1 METSTMNEIDRIS
14 SLPVDILHNILSN
27 LCIFDVIHMSVLSKR
42 WKYICTIIPYFRFD
56 SSYCTSLLYSNLEK
70 FKEFMYT
77 FLISQNT
84 INLVRYTLTCSD
96 MLEST
101 YMLRLMHAATRRNVQ
116 QLVLLFWHRE
126 PFELPNCLVTCE
138 SLQVLKLNLYGD
150 VLKLPNHFDGFRQ
163 LKFLHLCCVKLSDE
177 HLTNCLFSKCQL
189 LENLELIDC
198 NLKRMKLLYIDSAS
212 LLYITFLHGDY
223 YDNCEIKISC
233 PALKFLKCKCE
244 IPKDIVIKNLFSIE
258 YVDINFQDNDVKCDD
273 FGFSFEKTGI
283 LVHKMIKEVPSIS
296 VLKLCKVSLKGL
308 YEEIRQVRLSPICF
322 NKLKSLKLKLGV
334 DEDHMQVM
342 IQLLKYSP
350 NLEVL
355 KLWCD
360 EDGEWREN
368 SLMYYE
374 WCDFWPARE
383 DQGRGHEVFHPTPLG
398 KKLHCTYK
406 MHDPEES
413 IVCLDSHLK
422 SIQLIGFKDEENE
435 IELLR
440 FFLKNARV
448 LEKLTIVWAGYAL
461 KSEEALKKVLNIPRT
476 SSQVLLAFHDAKLKQ
491 KSTNWLDYC

>member
-1 METSTMNEIDRIS
+1 MPLAEVSAIS
-14 SLPVDILHNILSN
+14 ATVGDCAPTNCTFSN
-27 LCIFDVIHMSVLSKR
+27 LTVVCIFAPGIKSRSG
-42 WKYICTIIPYFRFD
+42 
-56 SSYCTSLLYSNLEK
+56 
-70 FKEFMYT
+70 YT
-77 FLISQNT
+77 RI
-84 INLVRYTLTCSD
+84 
-96 MLEST
+96 
-101 YMLRLMHAATRRNVQ
+101 
-116 QLVLLFWHRE
+116 
-126 PFELPNCLVTCE
+126 
-138 SLQVLKLNLYGD
+138 
-150 VLKLPNHFDGFRQ
+150 
-163 LKFLHLCCVKLSDE
+163 
-177 HLTNCLFSKCQL
+177 
-189 LENLELIDC
+189 
-198 NLKRMKLLYIDSAS
+198 
-212 LLYITFLHGDY
+212 
-223 YDNCEIKISC
+223 
-233 PALKFLKCKCE
+233 
-244 IPKDIVIKNLFSIE
+244 FSIE
-258 YVDINFQDNDVKCDD
+258 YVDINFQDNDEKCDD

-296 VLKLCKVSLKGL
+296 VLKLCKVSLTDL
-308 YEEIRQVRLSPICF
+308 YEEARQVRVSPICF

-342 IQLLKYSP
+342 IQLLKYLT

-374 WCDFWPARE
+374 WCDYWPVRE
-383 DQGRGHEVFHPTPLG
+383 DQGRGHEVFHPIPLG

-440 FFLKNARV
+440 IFLKNARV

-461 KSEEALKKVLNIPRT
+461 KSEEASKKVLNIPRT
-476 SSQVLLAFHDAKLKQ
+476 SSQVLLTFHDAKLKR
-491 KSTNWLDYC
+491 KSDNWLDYC

>member
-1 METSTMNEIDRIS
+1 
-14 SLPVDILHNILSN
+14 
-27 LCIFDVIHMSVLSKR
+27 
-42 WKYICTIIPYFRFD
+42 
-56 SSYCTSLLYSNLEK
+56 
-70 FKEFMYT
+70 
-77 FLISQNT
+77 
-84 INLVRYTLTCSD
+84 

-101 YMLRLMHAATRRNVQ
+101 YMLRLIHATTRRNVQ

-126 PFELPNCLVTCE
+126 PFVLPHCLVTCE
-138 SLQVLKLNLYGD
+138 SLQVLKLNLCGD

-163 LKFLHLCCVKLSDE
+163 LKFLHLCSVKLSDE

-212 LLYITFLHGDY
+212 LLYITFLQGDY

-360 EDGEWREN
+360 EITGIFDESVTLESESCLAFSLVMDKIVTYDGEWREN

-383 DQGRGHEVFHPTPLG
+383 DQGRGHE
-398 KKLHCTYK
+398 

-435 IELLR
+435 IELLK

-476 SSQVLLAFHDAKLKQ
+476 SSQVLLTFHDAKLKR

>member
-1 METSTMNEIDRIS
+1 MHPKLPVIQALAAEVRQTTQSLLSQLLQRLRSNIEYRAIFVDDTSRREENYDGRLLFSWAIHQIS
-14 SLPVDILHNILSN
+14 SHLRTLKLMLPKITQGGSLSNILN
-27 LCIFDVIHMSVLSKR
+27 QCM
-42 WKYICTIIPYFRFD
+42 
-56 SSYCTSLLYSNLEK
+56 
-70 FKEFMYT
+70 
-77 FLISQNT
+77 
-84 INLVRYTLTCSD
+84 
-96 MLEST
+96 
-101 YMLRLMHAATRRNVQ
+101 
-116 QLVLLFWHRE
+116 
-126 PFELPNCLVTCE
+126 
-138 SLQVLKLNLYGD
+138 
-150 VLKLPNHFDGFRQ
+150 
-163 LKFLHLCCVKLSDE
+163 
-177 HLTNCLFSKCQL
+177 
-189 LENLELIDC
+189 
-198 NLKRMKLLYIDSAS
+198 
-212 LLYITFLHGDY
+212 
-223 YDNCEIKISC
+223 
-233 PALKFLKCKCE
+233 
-244 IPKDIVIKNLFSIE
+244 
-258 YVDINFQDNDVKCDD
+258 DNDVKCDD

-368 SLMYYE
+368 SLMYYD
-374 WCDFWPARE
+374 WCEFWPARE

-398 KKLHCTYK
+398 KKLQCTYK

-476 SSQVLLAFHDAKLKQ
+476 SSQVLLTFRDAKLKR

>member
-1 METSTMNEIDRIS
+1 
-14 SLPVDILHNILSN
+14 
-27 LCIFDVIHMSVLSKR
+27 
-42 WKYICTIIPYFRFD
+42 
-56 SSYCTSLLYSNLEK
+56 
-70 FKEFMYT
+70 
-77 FLISQNT
+77 
-84 INLVRYTLTCSD
+84 
-96 MLEST
+96 ML
-101 YMLRLMHAATRRNVQ
+101 M
-116 QLVLLFWHRE
+116 FWHRE
-126 PFELPNCLVTCE
+126 PFELPHCLVTCE
-138 SLQVLKLNLYGD
+138 SLQVLKLNLCDD

-163 LKFLHLCCVKLSDE
+163 LKFLHLCGVKLSDE

-189 LENLELIDC
+189 LENLEFDC

-212 LLYITFLHGDY
+212 LLYITFHEGNF
-223 YDNCEIKISC
+223 YDSCEIKISC
-233 PALKFLKCKCE
+233 PSLKFLKCKCP

-258 YVDINFQDNDVKCDD
+258 YVDINFQDNEEKCDD
-273 FGFSFEKTGI
+273 FSISFEKTGI

-296 VLKLCKVSLKGL
+296 VLKLCKVSLRAL
-308 YEEIRQVRLSPICF
+308 YEEARQVRLSPICF
-322 NKLKSLKLKLGV
+322 NKLKSLTLKLGD

-350 NLEVL
+350 KLEVL

-360 EDGEWREN
+360 E
-368 SLMYYE
+368 
-374 WCDFWPARE
+374 
-383 DQGRGHEVFHPTPLG
+383 
-398 KKLHCTYK
+398 

-422 SIQLIGFKDEENE
+422 SIQLIGFKEEENE

-448 LEKLTIVWAGYAL
+448 LEKLAIVWAGYAL

-476 SSQVLLAFHDAKLKQ
+476 SSQVLLTFHDAKLKR

>member
-1 METSTMNEIDRIS
+1 MQQQEEMFN
-14 SLPVDILHNILSN
+14 N
-27 LCIFDVIHMSVLSKR
+27 LC
-42 WKYICTIIPYFRFD
+42 C
-56 SSYCTSLLYSNLEK
+56 
-70 FKEFMYT
+70 
-77 FLISQNT
+77 
-84 INLVRYTLTCSD
+84 
-96 MLEST
+96 
-101 YMLRLMHAATRRNVQ
+101 
-116 QLVLLFWHRE
+116 
-126 PFELPNCLVTCE
+126 
-138 SLQVLKLNLYGD
+138 
-150 VLKLPNHFDGFRQ
+150 GFG
-163 LKFLHLCCVKLSDE
+163 
-177 HLTNCLFSKCQL
+177 
-189 LENLELIDC
+189 I
-198 NLKRMKLLYIDSAS
+198 
-212 LLYITFLHGDY
+212 
-223 YDNCEIKISC
+223 
-233 PALKFLKCKCE
+233 
-244 IPKDIVIKNLFSIE
+244 
-258 YVDINFQDNDVKCDD
+258 DNDVKCDD

-283 LVHKMIKEVPSIS
+283 LVRKMIKEVPSIS

-368 SLMYYE
+368 SLMYYA
-374 WCDFWPARE
+374 WCDFWP
-383 DQGRGHEVFHPTPLG
+383 
-398 KKLHCTYK
+398 

-422 SIQLIGFKDEENE
+422 LIQLIGFKDEENE

-476 SSQVLLAFHDAKLKQ
+476 SSQVLLTFHDAKLKR